1 MTSISTVKEWPLRF
15 QRLPDMH
22 SGIAATSV
30 GGGWSRFVADQNLS
44 IGAFLTFEVV
54 DDTRLVVSV
63 HRRSGAEDDGPAQK
77 SAFPNNLVRD
87 RSDREAPEAGHCATE
102 QSSAVPCVHCDN
114 RPHFQKTLR
123 KTNMRKIASSK
134 LVSASSD
141 SVKCRSIDLRFLG
154 VWLHVVGCNRG
165 R

>member
-54 DDTRLVVSV
+54 DDRRLVVSL

-114 RPHFQKTLR
+114 RPHFQKTLK
-123 KTNMRKIASSK
+123 KTHMRKMASSK
-134 LVSASSD
+134 LVSLMLN
-141 SVKCRSIDLRFLG
+141 SVKCHSVDCIILG
-154 VWLHVVGCNRG
+154 VWLHVVGSNPG